1 MAGSMYNPEHISL
14 EGFKVVQGSTFNS
27 RFTSRGISVACY
39 PKKFRFSKECIL
51 AMGNCEHVV
60 MMQNNE
66 TRQLLIR
73 AANSSEEN
81 SFRWLS
87 TKSGHSLEKQN
98 PELMEGIFTR
108 MGWDKEMKYNVE
120 GRIALAGNYPVLL
133 FDLSAST
140 SEEYKK
146 IKRDMETTESQQPPI
161 AMMSVGSNMM

>member
-1 MAGSMYNPEHISL
+1 MAGNMYNPEHISL

-51 AMGNCEHVV
+51 ALGNCEHVV

-66 TRQLLIR
+66 TRQLLVR

-81 SFRWLS
+81 SFRWRS
-87 TKSGHSLEKQN
+87 ASNRDSLEKQN
-98 PELMEGIFTR
+98 LELMEGIFTR
-108 MGWDKEMKYNVE
+108 MGWNTDMKYIVV

-133 FDLSAST
+133 FDLSVST
-140 SEEYKK
+140 PEEYKK
-146 IKRDMETTESQQPPI
+146 TKPDADGTNLQQKPAATT
-161 AMMSVGSNMM
+161 AV